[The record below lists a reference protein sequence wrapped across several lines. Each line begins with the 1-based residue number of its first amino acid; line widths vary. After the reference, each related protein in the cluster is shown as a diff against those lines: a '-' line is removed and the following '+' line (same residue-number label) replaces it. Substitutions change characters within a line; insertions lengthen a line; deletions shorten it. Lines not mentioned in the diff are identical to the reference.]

1 MSHELVLFQEAYLQK
16 FSEEDKEDST
26 EDGDFETAL
35 AELNDI
41 SGETED
47 PVRLVEPAPDF
58 IIKQRPLLQP
68 AHRCLQRQRV
78 RSPAEIDTAHV
89 E

>member
-47 PVRLVEPAPDF
+47 PQRL
-58 IIKQRPLLQP
+58 LN
-68 AHRCLQRQRV
+68 
-78 RSPAEIDTAHV
+78 SIDKLRRIV
-89 E
+89 FRKI